1 MSVLRAGRSQ
11 CKIERIR
18 MVTHGR
24 VAAVRIFQ
32 VHVYDVI
39 LEHMRIVD
47 LEEKYVVAFQPLS
60 DKVTPTFKDGI

>member
-1 MSVLRAGRSQ
+1 
-11 CKIERIR
+11 